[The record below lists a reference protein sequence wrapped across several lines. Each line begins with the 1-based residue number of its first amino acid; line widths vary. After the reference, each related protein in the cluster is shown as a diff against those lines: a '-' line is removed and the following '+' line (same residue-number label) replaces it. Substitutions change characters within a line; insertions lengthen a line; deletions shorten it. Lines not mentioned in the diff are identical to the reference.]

1 MSPEPPASSPRVV
14 VCDPGDTV
22 LHCQTQPSDRY
33 VFSKYFLPLRL
44 QVGPDTPLL
53 TFYQREAIRRYLER
67 PDEVTRAALEDKRVK
82 AALEHYR
89 IPVNDARPRSAVRE
103 TEVIVRQGKGGGTA
117 TPRALAPSTPATVI
131 EDLLALL
138 QSPIGHLFLDRTRI
152 RPSGFAIGEHVYALS
167 LAPGEEVILEQKT
180 FSKREVTFEEQTEE
194 ELQRDLELS
203 STLSTELQ
211 EGAERQ
217 RNRTN
222 SSGFTAGATV
232 GGEVQG
238 VDISA
243 NLSYTNNVTEASNET
258 RKRSVK
264 DNTTTTRRV
273 AAKYRA
279 AHKVSFKVSTTTGF
293 ESTSK
298 RVVRNPNRFRPVN
311 LHYFKVMQVLDIM
324 QQRHGVRLC
333 WAPTIKDPGF
343 DLYERI
349 RAGRAAILQKAE
361 EISLPPRPVEPVLP
375 DRPPV
380 WSASA
385 PTEAN
390 RWGVMCDMRY
400 DYDLEIPI
408 PAGCLWDGDATGVR
422 NSLVVALTNINRSH
436 NEYVVVDPWVVG
448 DKLIVKVHVG
458 VDWKWPIGGCG
469 TIYLTVSGRFLPD
482 PAAQDPAYREAYAQW
497 LQAVAEWEA
506 QVSTARDAARE
517 QARKEADEWERQMLR
532 DLNPLGELMA
542 RVISH
547 EFAPTTRDDVWEV
560 ELWQH
565 VFDWNAASFVLYPGW
580 WSELSPRDPLKLPN
594 DFVNASWA
602 KLYLPIKIGFERTAL
617 RWIFDR
623 QVQNPLPADMEAEFT
638 RLENELSE
646 YRTANFGH
654 AEETPTQPGPDCDV
668 WDEKVLCL
676 ARWTEVLPTDG
687 THVEVVQSATSAA
700 DPFSVDEIT
709 GLRELQSAA
718 AESTRQDI
726 ELKKKAA
733 SAMKKEV
740 SADIRIN
747 VDGPV
752 E

>member
-1 MSPEPPASSPRVV
+1 M
-14 VCDPGDTV
+14 
-22 LHCQTQPSDRY
+22 QPSDRF

-44 QVGPDTPLL
+44 QLAPDTPLL
-53 TFYQREAIRRYLER
+53 TFYQREAIRRFVER
-67 PDEVTRAALEDKRVK
+67 PNEATRAALEDKRVK
-82 AALEHYR
+82 AALQHYN
-89 IPVNDARPRSAVRE
+89 IPVTDGPPRPVAGD
-103 TEVIVRQGKGGGTA
+103 TEVVIRPGKMGGTTA
-117 TPRALAPSTPATVI
+117 PGAPSPSTPSTPATVA

-152 RPSGFAIGEHVYALS
+152 RPSGFAVGEHLYTLS
-167 LAPGEEVILEQKT
+167 LAPGEEVVLEQKT
-180 FSKREVTFEEQTEE
+180 FSKREMTFEEQTEE
-194 ELQRDLELS
+194 EMQRDLELS

-222 SSGFTAGATV
+222 SSGLTAGASV
-232 GGEVQG
+232 GGNVQG
-238 VDISA
+238 VDVSA

-264 DNTTTTRRV
+264 DNTTTTQRV

-298 RVVRNPNRFRPVN
+298 RVVKNPNRFRPIN
-311 LHYFKVMQVLDIM
+311 LHYFKIMQVLDIM

-349 RAGRAAILQKAE
+349 RLGRAAILQKAE
-361 EISLPPRPVEPVLP
+361 EIALPPRPVEPVP
-375 DRPPV
+375 PNHPPV
-380 WSASA
+380 WSSSA

-400 DYDLEIPI
+400 DYDIEIPI
-408 PAGCLWDGDATGVR
+408 PTGYVWDGDATAVR
-422 NSLVVALTNINRSH
+422 DSLAVALTNINRSH
-436 NEYVVVDPWVVG
+436 NEYVVASPWVVG
-448 DKLIVKVHVG
+448 DKLIAKVHVG

-469 TIYLTVSGRFLPD
+469 TIYLTVSGRFLAD
-482 PAAQDPAYREAYAQW
+482 PATQDPAYREAYAQW

-506 QVSTARDAARE
+506 QVSAARDAARE
-517 QARKEADEWERQMLR
+517 QARKQADEWEQQLLR

-580 WSELSPRDPLKLPN
+580 WSDLSPRDPQKPPN

-602 KLYLPIKIGFERTAL
+602 KLYLPIKIGFERMAL

-623 QVQNPLPADMEAEFT
+623 QVQNPLPDDMEAEFT
-638 RLENELSE
+638 RLETELSA
-646 YRTANFGH
+646 YRTANFGN
-654 AEETPTQPGPDCDV
+654 AEETATQPAPECDR
-668 WDEKVLCL
+668 WDERVLCL
-676 ARWTEVLPTDG
+676 ARWTELLPTDG

-700 DPFSVDEIT
+700 DPFSVDEVT
-709 GLRELQSAA
+709 ALRELQAA
-718 AESTRQDI
+718 TVDSTLQDI

-733 SAMKKEV
+733 SGMKKEV
-740 SADIRIN
+740 TADIRIN
-747 VDGPV
+747 VDGPR